1 LGIQQTED
9 EFARFSN
16 LPRIFSLIFKLNAS
30 YTEKATMSMGSR
42 DNQTKIGEKLVSEL
56 RQSYGLGV
64 SFFRAAA
71 ARIEMTDTDMHV
83 IDLLESTG
91 EATAGQL
98 AQLMG
103 LTTGTFTAILKRLEK
118 AGLVRRERD
127 PNDGRRVIVRL
138 ATGSDSK
145 QEPNPLFASLG
156 KAWEEMAAHYDDEQ
170 KRLLLEFLQRSN
182 ALAKEE
188 IARLRAAPA
197 ANEGIFSAPLL
208 ALESARLVVH
218 AEGIRLSLRGGDL
231 AGALYQ
237 ARFEGLVPEV
247 KLKDGVV
254 AIRYPRRLWVP
265 DKEKRVAEITLSSA
279 IPWQIAL
286 KGGGAEMTAELGE
299 LSLLELEANGA
310 GSMFHIVLPE
320 PTRVV
325 PMRLGGSGSQFTVR
339 RPPGAAAR
347 VQGKGWGSGVVF
359 DDQMISG
366 MSSDAGLQSPNYE
379 GAVLRYE
386 IETSGSGSMITIT
399 TA

>member
-1 LGIQQTED
+1 
-9 EFARFSN
+9 
-16 LPRIFSLIFKLNAS
+16 
-30 YTEKATMSMGSR
+30 MSR
-42 DNQTKIGEKLVSEL
+42 DSRDEQPELGERLVSEL
-56 RQSYGLGV
+56 RQSYRLNA

-71 ARIEMTDTDMHV
+71 ARIKMTDTDMQV
-83 IDLLESTG
+83 IDLLESAG

-103 LTTGTFTAILKRLEK
+103 LTTGTFTAILNRLEK

-138 ATGSDSK
+138 APSSDSK
-145 QEPNPLFASLG
+145 QEQHPLFASLG
-156 KAWEEMAAHYDDEQ
+156 KAWAEMAAHYDDEQ
-170 KRLLLEFLQRSN
+170 QRLLVEFLQRSN

-197 ANEGIFSAPLL
+197 ADADSFSAPL
-208 ALESARLVVH
+208 ADLENARLVVH

-237 ARFEGLVPEV
+237 ARFEGPVPEV

-254 AIRYPRRLWVP
+254 TIRYPRRLWVP
-265 DKEKRVAEITLSSA
+265 DKQKRVAEVTLSSA

-299 LSLLELEANGA
+299 LSLSELEATGA
-310 GSMFHIVLPE
+310 GSMFHVVLPE
-320 PTRVV
+320 PTQVV
-325 PMRLGGSGSQFTVR
+325 PIRLGGSGSQFTVR

-347 VQGKGWGSGVVF
+347 LQGKGWGSGVVF
-359 DDQMISG
+359 DDQMLSV
-366 MSSDAGLQSPNYE
+366 MSSDAGLQSPDYE

-386 IETSGSGSMITIT
+386 IEASGSGSMITIAT
-399 TA
+399 I